1 MDRREFFN
9 KLVLTPLIEIGVALK
24 NPTSDSQGET
34 LKRARTLMTI
44 VLTWVGKTVILRNS
58 HVFTQ
63 NIMDSEQLVT
73 MIQTFSQF
81 EVEQYLSLF
90 ERYSRSPKTLKLNL
104 ELYSMI
110 CRLLNTLV
118 NCMTH
123 FFELPRDEITNSK
136 VFSLTIPSFLQVMTE
151 QLNIFILTRSVEMH
165 QFTNQLVLIHDFLSF
180 MGTMME
186 YSEDVCLKE
195 LFHSFSTG
203 FLPQTVFFLAQNVS
217 LYEQSRSEQ
226 LVEQFHMWDSIQ

>member
-1 MDRREFFN
+1 
-9 KLVLTPLIEIGVALK
+9 
-24 NPTSDSQGET
+24 
-34 LKRARTLMTI
+34 MTI
-44 VLTWVGKTVILRNS
+44 LLTWVGKTVILRNS
-58 HVFTQ
+58 HVFTL
-63 NIMDSEQLVT
+63 NILDNEQLVVL
-73 MIQTFSQF
+73 IQTFSQF

-104 ELYSMI
+104 EIYSML

-118 NCMTH
+118 NCMTY
-123 FFELPRDEITNSK
+123 FYELPRDEITNSR
-136 VFSLTIPSFLQVMTE
+136 VFSLTIPSFMQVMTE

-165 QFTNQLVLIHDFLSF
+165 QFTNQLVLIHDFLDF

-186 YSEDVCLKE
+186 YSEDACLKE

-203 FLPQTVFFLAQNVS
+203 FLPQTIFFLAQNVS

-226 LVEQFHMWDSIQ
+226 LLEQFYMWDSI